1 MLTATSPPAR
11 VAVAR
16 AAILV
21 FVLGA
26 LIGGCATITRG
37 VTQDIQIATD
47 PTGAVCELRRGEDIV
62 DSVASTP
69 GYVRVRKGVGRYALA
84 CRRDGHLEAGATLEA
99 GVDGGQIGGIAW
111 GALSGLQGT
120 AGATVTSTAL
130 STVMPA
136 AAATTGA
143 AALGI
148 AGALSFAVDLASGAM
163 FEYPPSIALT
173 LVPSSFATE
182 EARDAFFARQ
192 EARLRSQYG
201 ARRND
206 VADDCRRIKCP
217 GTLAALDAALERE
230 LAELASLKP
239 NVRIGD

>member
-11 VAVAR
+11 VAGAR
-16 AAILV
+16 AAFLV
-21 FVLGA
+21 LALGA
-26 LIGGCATITRG
+26 LTGGCATLTRG

-47 PTGAVCELRRGEDIV
+47 PTGAACELRRGEDIV
-62 DSVASTP
+62 DQVASTP

-120 AGATVTSTAL
+120 AGATVASTAL

-148 AGALSFAVDLASGAM
+148 AGIVSFAVDLASGAM
-163 FEYPPSIALT
+163 FEFPPTVALT
-173 LVPSSFATE
+173 LVPSSFVSGTE
-182 EARDAFFARQ
+182 RDAFFARQ
-192 EARLRSQYG
+192 EARLRTQY
-201 ARRND
+201 ADRRRE
-206 VADDCRRIKCP
+206 VADDCRRVRCP
-217 GTLAALDAALERE
+217 GTLASLDAALQRE
-230 LAELASLKP
+230 LAELESLRP
-239 NVRIGD
+239 NVRIGE